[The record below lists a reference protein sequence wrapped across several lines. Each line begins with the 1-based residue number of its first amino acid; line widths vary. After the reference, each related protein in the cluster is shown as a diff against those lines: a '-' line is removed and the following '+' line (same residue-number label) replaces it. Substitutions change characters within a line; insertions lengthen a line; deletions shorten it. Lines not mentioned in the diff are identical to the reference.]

1 MARSAH
7 REAVECFEQALSAI
21 EHLPE
26 TRDTREQAIDLRLAL
41 HNALFPSGEFGRSQ
55 VALREAES
63 LAVALDDH
71 RRLGRVLLFLSS
83 HFNNRGA
90 HDQTIASAQRA
101 LTLAT
106 ADGDVV
112 LHALAHDRLGL
123 AYYGQ
128 GDYRRAIDCFSQTV
142 MCLDGARRHERFGRT
157 TLPAVFARAWL
168 AVCHAELGTFA
179 EGLAFGEEGSEIAEV
194 VAHPQSLMIASWG
207 TGLLTLRQGD
217 LPRAFPLLE
226 RAVCICQEAHLPL
239 FFPLMATALGAAYT
253 LGGRLADAVPLLTQ
267 AMEQSIAIETVAFQ
281 PHCSLSL
288 GEAQLLASRLEEAH
302 ALAEHTLAHAREHQE
317 RGTQAYALRLL
328 GETAVH
334 HASPDVDEAAAHYR
348 QALTL
353 ADELGMRPLQAHC
366 HRCLGTLYAKTGRQ
380 EQARAELS
388 TAIEMY
394 RAMDMIFWLPQAQ
407 AALAQV
413 DG

>member
-1 MARSAH
+1 
-7 REAVECFEQALSAI
+7 
-21 EHLPE
+21 
-26 TRDTREQAIDLRLAL
+26 
-41 HNALFPSGEFGRSQ
+41 
-55 VALREAES
+55 
-63 LAVALDDH
+63 
-71 RRLGRVLLFLSS
+71 LLFLSS

-101 LTLAT
+101 LTLAM

-217 LPRAFPLLE
+217 LPRTFPLLE
-226 RAVCICQEAHLPL
+226 RAVHICQDAHLPL
-239 FFPLMATALGAAYT
+239 FFPLTATALGAAYT
-253 LGGRLADAVPLLTQ
+253 LGGRLADAVSLLTQ

-288 GEAQLLASRLEEAH
+288 GEAQLLAGRLEEAH
-302 ALAEHTLAHAREHQE
+302 ALAEQALAHARAHQE
-317 RGTQAYALRLL
+317 RGHQAYALRLL
-328 GETAVH
+328 GEIAAH
-334 HASPDVDEAAAHYR
+334 RAPPDVHQAAAHYR
-348 QALTL
+348 QAFAL
-353 ADELGMRPLQAHC
+353 AEELGMRPLQAHC
-366 HRCLGTLYAKTGRQ
+366 HRGLGTLYAKTGRQ

-388 TAIEMY
+388 AAIEMY
-394 RAMDMIFWLPQAQ
+394 RAMDMTFWLPQAQ
-407 AALAQV
+407 AALAQFGGV
-413 DG
+413 E